1 MGSGSVMVALLAI
14 IQKYLSFPVNIS
26 HLLDLADTC
35 MTENG
40 PVQGLGKEHWE
51 APG

>member
-1 MGSGSVMVALLAI
+1 MVALLTI

-26 HLLDLADTC
+26 HLVDLADTY
-35 MTENG
+35 MIENG

-51 APG
+51 VPD